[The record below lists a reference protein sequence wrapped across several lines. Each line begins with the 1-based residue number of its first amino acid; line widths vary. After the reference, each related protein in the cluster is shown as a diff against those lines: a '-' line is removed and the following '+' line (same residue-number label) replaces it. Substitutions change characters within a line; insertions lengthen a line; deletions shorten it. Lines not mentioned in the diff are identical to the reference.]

1 MAITSFTPPQV
12 PFDCPDN
19 TRAYLE
25 DQFRKLAPLVNNAV
39 PNNDNVGFYGTL
51 PIAKQTGVAVTA
63 AGIHA
68 ALVNLG
74 LIGA

>member
-1 MAITSFTPPQV
+1 VATTNSFIPRQA
-12 PFDCPDN
+12 PFDCPPD

-25 DQFRKLAPLVNNAV
+25 DQFRKLAPLVNGAV
-39 PNNDNVGFYGTL
+39 QSDDNVGFYGAT
-51 PIAKQTGVAVTA
+51 PIAKQSGVAVTA

-74 LIGA
+74 LIA